1 MPFRTPL
8 RPANVTRMRRIAVV
22 GLTLVL
28 MACVEIGAPPPEI
41 QPGPVE
47 SQDPDSIVVGSFDFT
62 ESRILAHIYALALR
76 EKGLQVDLETDVG
89 PREVLSPALEQGLID
104 IVPEYLGTALQFMSI
119 GRSDPTPDTA
129 AAHASLKEELAPRG
143 LEVLTPAPAQD
154 QNGFVV
160 RPSTAEEYDLENISD
175 LEPVAKTL
183 RFGGPP
189 ECPTRPFCLQG
200 LEQTYDLDFES
211 FVALDTGGL
220 VTVTALEQEQVDVAL
235 LFTTDPHIA
244 SGDFILLEDDRRL
257 QPAENIAPI
266 VRSDVVE
273 RYGRRVV
280 TALNSVSAQ
289 LTTADLSDLNA
300 AVDLDGRTPDDV
312 AREWFEMRASGS
324 P

>member
-1 MPFRTPL
+1 
-8 RPANVTRMRRIAVV
+8 MRRILIL
-22 GLTLVL
+22 GLTMLL
-28 MACVEIGAPPPEI
+28 TACVEFGAPPPEI
-41 QPGPVE
+41 RPGAIE
-47 SQDPDSIVVGSFDFT
+47 SQDPNAIVVGSFDFT
-62 ESRILAHIYALALR
+62 ENRILAHIYALALR
-76 EKGLQVDLETDVG
+76 EEGLPVDLETNVG
-89 PREVLSPALEQGLID
+89 PREVLSPALEQGLVD

-119 GRSDPTPDTA
+119 GRSDPTPNTA

-143 LEVLTPAPAQD
+143 LEVLAPSPAQD

-160 RPSTAEEYDLENISD
+160 SPATADEYDLESISD

-200 LEQTYDLDFES
+200 LEQTYDLDFER
-211 FVALDTGGL
+211 FVVLDTGGP
-220 VTVTALEQEQVDVAL
+220 VTVTALEQEQVDVAV

-266 VRSDVVE
+266 VRSDVIE

-289 LTTADLSDLNA
+289 LTTTELSELNA

-312 AREWFEMRASGS
+312 ARVWFETRGTAGS

>member
-1 MPFRTPL
+1 MK
-8 RPANVTRMRRIAVV
+8 RIAGV
-22 GLTLVL
+22 GLTLLL
-28 MACVEIGAPPPEI
+28 MACSMETGSPPVEV
-41 QPGPVE
+41 QPGPIE
-47 SQDPDSIVVGSFDFT
+47 SQDPNAIVVGSFDFT

-76 EKGLQVDLETDVG
+76 EKGLKVDLETDVG
-89 PREVLSPALEQGLID
+89 PREVLGPALEQGLID

-119 GRSDPTPDTA
+119 GQADPTRSTA
-129 AAHASLKEELAPRG
+129 FAHASLKEELGRRG
-143 LEVLTPAPAQD
+143 LQVLAPSPAQD

-160 RPSTAEEYDLENISD
+160 LPATAEEYELESISD
-175 LEPVAKTL
+175 LKPVAKTL

-189 ECPTRPFCLQG
+189 ECPTRPFCLLG
-200 LEQTYDLDFES
+200 LEQTYDLEFES
-211 FVALDTGGL
+211 FRALDTGGP

-280 TALNSVSAQ
+280 TALNAVSAR
-289 LTTADLSDLNA
+289 LTTADLSELNA

-312 AREWFEMRASGS
+312 AHEWFETRGS
-324 P
+324 TGSS

>member
-1 MPFRTPL
+1 
-8 RPANVTRMRRIAVV
+8 MRRIAVV
-22 GLTLVL
+22 ALTLVL
-28 MACVEIGAPPPEI
+28 TSCVEIGSPPPEI
-41 QPGPVE
+41 RTGPIE
-47 SQDPDSIVVGSFDFT
+47 SQDPNAIVVGSFDFT
-62 ESRILAHIYALALR
+62 ESRILAHLYALALR
-76 EKGLQVDLETDVG
+76 EEGLQVDLETDVG

-119 GRSDPTPDTA
+119 GRSDPTPNTA

-143 LEVLTPAPAQD
+143 LEVLAPAPAQD

-160 RPSTAEEYDLENISD
+160 RPATAEEYDLENISD

-211 FVALDTGGL
+211 FVALDTGGP
-220 VTVTALEQEQVDVAL
+220 VTVTALQQEQVDVAL

-244 SGDFILLEDDRRL
+244 SGDFVLLEDDRRL

-266 VRSDVVE
+266 VRSEVVD
-273 RYGRRVV
+273 RHGRRVA
-280 TALNSVSAQ
+280 TALDAVSAR
-289 LTTADLSDLNA
+289 LTTAELSDLNA
-300 AVDLDGRTPDDV
+300 AVDLDGRSPEDV
-312 AREWFEMRASGS
+312 AREWFETRTSGS